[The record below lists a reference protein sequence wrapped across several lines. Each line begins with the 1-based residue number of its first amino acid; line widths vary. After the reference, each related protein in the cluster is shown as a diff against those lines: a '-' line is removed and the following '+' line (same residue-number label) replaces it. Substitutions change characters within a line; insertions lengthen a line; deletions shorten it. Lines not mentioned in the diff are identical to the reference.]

1 MMKLYQGTHGDH
13 ILAYRDKIA
22 LTVSNAI
29 NQFPR
34 TMALRADLHYP
45 PILDNGDTVCCFP
58 NLEPGAISRFLDS
71 MKAIL
76 EAHEHRRKFAGIRVN
91 KNVVRNVWAREYSK
105 NGKCHFHICLFF
117 NKDAYYHLGHLKHS
131 GTLSNLIVR
140 AWYSALGLE
149 LEDCREI
156 VHFPDNCRYV
166 LNVNDPDFDIIYN
179 ELLER
184 LDYLTKLD
192 TKVFGEGDRSFGCS
206 RG

>member
-1 MMKLYQGTHGDH
+1 
-13 ILAYRDKIA
+13 
-22 LTVSNAI
+22 
-29 NQFPR
+29 
-34 TMALRADLHYP
+34 MALRADLHYP

-71 MKAIL
+71 MKAIM

-91 KNVVRNVWAREYSK
+91 KNVVRNVWAREYSTS
-105 NGKCHFHICLFF
+105 GKCHFHICLFF

-131 GTLSNLIVR
+131 GTLSNQIVR

-149 LEDCREI
+149 IEDCRDL
-156 VHFPDNCRYV
+156 VHFPDNGKYI
-166 LNVNDPDFDIIYN
+166 LDKNDPDFDVTYD